1 MHPANARRIATL
13 IGAALPFVVCLAL
26 ATRLE
31 AQTTTSQLPSTG
43 TARVIEWDIPQQDD
57 IEPGSIVTDLTGA
70 NNRLW
75 FVTRIGIGPRVYRLD
90 FRSGKKVNNAS
101 WFSWDLD
108 SNGGL
113 ASGLRR
119 IKTSKDGRFVF
130 VRTTFSLQ
138 RIDTGGCTTT
148 PGTSPPVVTC
158 PRTVWDNAQTV
169 PQDPSLLNTSEKTG
183 SDLAIDD
190 NNNLYT
196 AVAVFEVSST
206 STSDLQSVPQKS
218 FIERLSPG
226 SNPANVVRWYVGG
239 GAGACQST
247 SASGPCLSGVA
258 INPRARDL
266 VYYSEPVGG
275 DGTGAIGELDPSQN
289 VVRRWFLSDLNNS
302 PLADPGDPAS
312 EPRQIRFDS
321 NGILWAITGSGHLIS
336 LDPRRNVMS
345 KHATPGHDPARIATD
360 PFGIAPDGGVIG
372 YTDSSTLQNNVA
384 MLFPKRNLVPVTAR
398 IEFNVVRKP
407 FTTAAFND
415 LRATQTN
422 NVATP
427 HPTTYTT
434 VRTPGKDG
442 TFVEADSVSGGT
454 GSMSPTGIT
463 PDLSASVGT
472 FFFAIGDSGATNRIG
487 RIRLPRGNERA
498 RVERDDDDFDDDGK
512 RADVDDDN
520 DDDGVTN
527 SLDTDNDNDGTPD
540 AMDDDDDND
549 GIEDSFDTKD
559 KKESKQT
566 SSQDLL
572 VGESALDQFSVNP
585 GTLLAVVSATSTD
598 LLAPVTIE
606 ILNEAG
612 QVVASGLAAP
622 GAAVLTWI
630 PPASGGLYTLRVK
643 NTSAGASTISTKILT
658 RELWPL

>member
-1 MHPANARRIATL
+1 MPPANMRRLATA
-13 IGAALPFVVCLAL
+13 IGVALPFVVCLAL
-26 ATRLE
+26 ATRLD
-31 AQTTTSQLPSTG
+31 AQTSQVPSTG
-43 TARVIEWDIPQQDD
+43 TARVIEWDIPQQADL
-57 IEPGSIVTDLTGA
+57 EPGSIVTDLTGDTD
-70 NNRLW
+70 RLW
-75 FVTRIGIGPRVYRLD
+75 FVTRIGTGPRVYRMD
-90 FRSGKKVNNAS
+90 VRSGKKVNNAV

-148 PGTSPPVVTC
+148 PGTSPPVTC

-169 PQDPSLLNTSEKTG
+169 PTDPSLLNTSEKTG

-190 NNNLYT
+190 SNNLYT
-196 AVAVFEVSST
+196 AVAVFEPSST

-226 SNPANVVRWYVGG
+226 TDPANVVRWYVGG
-239 GAGACQST
+239 GAGACE
-247 SASGPCLSGVA
+247 SASASSPCLSGVA

-275 DGTGAIGELDPSQN
+275 DGSGAIGELDPSKN
-289 VVRRWFLSDLNNS
+289 VVRRWFLSDLNRV
-302 PLADPGDPAS
+302 ADPSDPAS

-321 NGILWAITGSGHLIS
+321 DGTLWAVTGSGHLIS

-345 KHATPGHDPARIATD
+345 KHATPGHDPTRTLTD

-372 YTDSSTLQNNVA
+372 YTDSSTVQNNVA
-384 MLFPKRNLVPVTAR
+384 MLFPKRNLVPVTPR
-398 IEFNVVRKP
+398 IENNVVRKP
-407 FTTAAFND
+407 YTTAAFNG

-422 NVATP
+422 NFATP

-442 TFVEADSVSGGT
+442 TFVEADSTSGGT
-454 GSMSPTGIT
+454 GSFSPTGIT

-472 FFFAIGDSGATNRIG
+472 FFFAIGDSGVTNRIG
-487 RIRLPRGNERA
+487 RIRLPRGNDRA

-520 DDDGVTN
+520 DDDGVKN
-527 SLDTDNDNDGTPD
+527 SLDADNDNDGTPD

-559 KKESKQT
+559 KKETKQT

-622 GAAVLTWI
+622 GAAALTWI
-630 PPASGGLYTLRVK
+630 PPATGGLYTLRVK
-643 NTSAGASTISTKILT
+643 NTSAGASTISTKILS
-658 RELWPL
+658 RALWPL